1 MVSSATETGALPE
14 TEVASR
20 PPRRPF
26 HKDPLSLIGWGIAL
40 ASVLAYL
47 LFFVRTPVPKP
58 GQRIARLTGVEGR
71 VKVKPNA
78 REAWGDARLA
88 DRLHV
93 GDVVQTETRSGAQI
107 SFDAGSVVAVRPDS
121 VVYIGGSAES
131 STASWRVQSGRVNFS
146 VGSQAT
152 EIVTPSVKTTATQNA
167 TGHIDVSQAG
177 DTGVKI
183 FSGSAQLE
191 TKQGERITLNENQA
205 VQVDAAGKAGAK
217 LDLPPPPNLLTPTSK
232 AQLPFVAPPGAT
244 AKLGWTVVRNGVSYR
259 VAMDYNVTQANIL
272 LAAALDAPGITGT
285 AHELSGLDVGRYFWR
300 VAAVNKDGVEGA
312 FSRVAYFAVVRP
324 VEPQPGASPT
334 PEPPALALLLQAVEP
349 VAPGIV
355 HVGGRTEPG
364 ATVTVDGAT
373 VKVLPD
379 GSFSEYVR
387 RSGEGAVVV
396 RATLPDGQSVEQSR
410 PVGRR

>member
-121 VVYIGGSAES
+121 VV
-131 STASWRVQSGRVNFS
+131 
-146 VGSQAT
+146 
-152 EIVTPSVKTTATQNA
+152 
-167 TGHIDVSQAG
+167 
-177 DTGVKI
+177 
-183 FSGSAQLE
+183 
-191 TKQGERITLNENQA
+191 
-205 VQVDAAGKAGAK
+205 
-217 LDLPPPPNLLTPTSK
+217 
-232 AQLPFVAPPGAT
+232 
-244 AKLGWTVVRNGVSYR
+244 
-259 VAMDYNVTQANIL
+259 
-272 LAAALDAPGITGT
+272 
-285 AHELSGLDVGRYFWR
+285 
-300 VAAVNKDGVEGA
+300 
-312 FSRVAYFAVVRP
+312 
-324 VEPQPGASPT
+324 
-334 PEPPALALLLQAVEP
+334 
-349 VAPGIV
+349 
-355 HVGGRTEPG
+355 
-364 ATVTVDGAT
+364 
-373 VKVLPD
+373 
-379 GSFSEYVR
+379 
-387 RSGEGAVVV
+387 
-396 RATLPDGQSVEQSR
+396 
-410 PVGRR
+410 